1 MSLCAR
7 EVWVDQWSVFLLSL
21 DPCFSK
27 QHDPYEREQ
36 PCKGI
41 CLRNQAHGGVHEGRL
56 QAHRQH
62 SSHITHTHQHAE
74 HWRAQLWARH
84 EPGAARGQWTTDLLI
99 TTSKESG
106 FVIWPME
113 SWSIPLKFN
122 GLQFTDLMNCVCVKV
137 YLLHQLAFDMLP
149 STSITMWLKIE
160 SDLNLD
166 LQHEN
171 SFNGAAERVFY
182 EIHPPQSFHSS
193 FDLRGCGPNK

>member
-1 MSLCAR
+1 MKESSPAR
-7 EVWVDQWSVFLLSL
+7 ASAYATKHMGVCMKED
-21 DPCFSK
+21 SK
-27 QHDPYEREQ
+27 HT
-36 PCKGI
+36 GSI
-41 CLRNQAHGGVHEGRL
+41 ALT
-56 QAHRQH
+56 
-62 SSHITHTHQHAE
+62 SHTHQHAE

-122 GLQFTDLMNCVCVKV
+122 GLQFTDLMNYVCVKV
-137 YLLHQLAFDMLP
+137 YLLHQLAFDTLP

-193 FDLRGCGPNK
+193 FDLRGSGPNK